1 MKIEIEISDIK
12 TAVDAINNA
21 AVAYGDIIFTIM
33 TGCAIPKALEPLT
46 KISEEELTKRFNCL
60 KQIYGQLEEIEKN
73 IKEVQT

>member
-21 AVAYGDIIFTIM
+21 AVAYGDIISTIM
-33 TGCAIPKALEPLT
+33 TGCAIPKTLEPLT
-46 KISEEELTKRFNCL
+46 KLSDEELTKRFNCL
-60 KQIYGQLEEIEKN
+60 KQIYRQLEEVEKN